1 MSADLFTIPPR
12 PHTPLLLWRRSVACP
27 SLLLSQTL
35 TAALHL
41 KMHVPRKN
49 RLSHHWSEGAAQQ
62 RLSHQGISLPCAVF
76 ILLPRFALCQ
86 LLERCPWLSLP
97 PFPPLNSPTCNHRG
111 GGRGDLIVTEI
122 TLVLFFPPLETP
134 VINASFRQR
143 LLHI

>member
-1 MSADLFTIPPR
+1 M
-12 PHTPLLLWRRSVACP
+12 ACP

-41 KMHVPRKN
+41 KMHVPRKNRKN

-62 RLSHQGISLPCAVF
+62 RLSHQGISLPCALF
-76 ILLPRFALCQ
+76 ILLPCFALCQ
-86 LLERCPWLSLP
+86 LLERRPWLSLP
-97 PFPPLNSPTCNHRG
+97 PFPPLNSPTCNHTA
-111 GGRGDLIVTEI
+111 GGRGDHIVTEI

-134 VINASFRQR
+134 VINAPFCQR